1 MISYD
6 KKARHLIVSSGEAV
20 TFDIQLRGRL
30 NVVGGAATTGK
41 TYMCTLI
48 RTGNHH
54 SDVVVFERG
63 VNSVRDLTSLS
74 DKLIIIDR
82 ADLLSAEVVE
92 HISQD
97 LDNTYLIMA
106 RVPLGLGIT
115 PNYIGEFVRDN
126 RLITMRY
133 NFSVPGWF

>member
-6 KKARHLIVSSGEAV
+6 KKTRHLIVSSGEAV
-20 TFDIQLRGRL
+20 TFDIQLRGRI
-30 NVVGGAATTGK
+30 NVVRGAAATGK

-48 RTGNHH
+48 RNENHH
-54 SDVVVFERG
+54 TDVVVFERG

-82 ADLLSAEVVE
+82 ADMLSAEVVE
-92 HISQD
+92 HISQN

>member
-1 MISYD
+1 MRQY
-6 KKARHLIVSSGEAV
+6 
-20 TFDIQLRGRL
+20 IQLCVII
-30 NVVGGAATTGK
+30 NVVRVEAATGK
-41 TYMCTLI
+41 TYMCNLI
-48 RTGNHH
+48 RNGNPHP
-54 SDVVVFERG
+54 DVVVFERG
-63 VNSVRDLTSLS
+63 VDSLRDLTSLS

-82 ADLLSAEVVE
+82 ADMLSAEVVE

-126 RLITMRY
+126 RIITMRY

>member
-6 KKARHLIVSSGEAV
+6 KKLRHLIVSSGEAV
-20 TFDIQLRGRL
+20 TFDIQLRGRI
-30 NVVGGAATTGK
+30 NVVRGAAATGK

-48 RTGNHH
+48 RNENHH
-54 SDVVVFERG
+54 TDVVVFERG

-82 ADLLSAEVVE
+82 ADMLSAEVVE

-115 PNYIGEFVRDN
+115 P
-126 RLITMRY
+126 LL
-133 NFSVPGWF
+133 

>member
-6 KKARHLIVSSGEAV
+6 KKMRHLAASSAEVV
-20 TFDIQLRGRL
+20 TFDIQLRGRI
-30 NVVGGAATTGK
+30 NVVIGAAATGK
-41 TYMCTLI
+41 TYMCNLV
-48 RTGNHH
+48 RNGNPHP
-54 SDVVVFERG
+54 DVVVFERG
-63 VNSVRDLTSLS
+63 VDSARDLTSLS

-82 ADLLSAEVVE
+82 ADMLSGEVVE

-115 PNYIGEFVRDN
+115 P
-126 RLITMRY
+126 LL
-133 NFSVPGWF
+133 

>member
-6 KKARHLIVSSGEAV
+6 KKLRHLIVSSGEAV
-20 TFDIQLRGRL
+20 TFDIQLRGRI
-30 NVVGGAATTGK
+30 NVVRGAAATGK
-41 TYMCTLI
+41 TYMCNLI
-48 RTGNHH
+48 RNGNPHP
-54 SDVVVFERG
+54 DVVVFERG
-63 VNSVRDLTSLS
+63 VNSVRDLTPLS

-82 ADLLSAEVVE
+82 ADMLSGEVVE

-115 PNYIGEFVRDN
+115 P
-126 RLITMRY
+126 LL
-133 NFSVPGWF
+133 

>member
-1 MISYD
+1 MKLRAISSKEFALFSLKRGFESIISYD
-6 KKARHLIVSSGEAV
+6 KKTRHLIVSQGEAV
-20 TFDIQLRGRL
+20 PFDIQLRGRI
-30 NVVGGAATTGK
+30 NVVRGAAATGK

-54 SDVVVFERG
+54 PDVVVFERG
-63 VNSVRDLTSLS
+63 VDSVSDLTPLS

-82 ADLLSAEVVE
+82 ADMLSTEVVE

-97 LDNTYLIMA
+97 FGNTYLIMA

-115 PNYIGEFVRDN
+115 P
-126 RLITMRY
+126 LL
-133 NFSVPGWF
+133 